1 MTETADNFPYKDNLE
16 FNQRLGKVVYWCA
29 MLYVFVDRA
38 LLFIFHFFYMI
49 CGRIRGMDRLKSP
62 ILLLSIPF
70 GLQYYL
76 TSIMCGYGH
85 RVWKEIMNAGTIGR
99 GFWQSFMY
107 ICLIPFLSIIYAQR
121 KQFDESERAG
131 PLLDVINNVRT
142 SIILLSCKIVCDIW
156 IGVVAGEALDN

>member
-1 MTETADNFPYKDNLE
+1 
-16 FNQRLGKVVYWCA
+16 
-29 MLYVFVDRA
+29 
-38 LLFIFHFFYMI
+38 
-49 CGRIRGMDRLKSP
+49 
-62 ILLLSIPF
+62 
-70 GLQYYL
+70 
-76 TSIMCGYGH
+76 
-85 RVWKEIMNAGTIGR
+85 MNCGTIGR

-156 IGVVAGEALDN
+156 IGVVASEALDN